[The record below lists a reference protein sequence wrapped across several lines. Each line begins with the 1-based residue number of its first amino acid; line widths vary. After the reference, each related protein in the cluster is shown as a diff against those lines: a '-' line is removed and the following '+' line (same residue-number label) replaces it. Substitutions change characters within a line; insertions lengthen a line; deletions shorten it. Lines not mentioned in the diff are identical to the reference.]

1 MKCLAFF
8 FVLCASL
15 FPSAG
20 SAQSPSPQ
28 QTVTP
33 RSDAVVSVHDLPLPR
48 KAARAFEKGTALL
61 LKGDAQASLPYFQT
75 AADLA
80 PFSYRPFHN
89 MGLAHYRVGQFDAAA
104 EDFQKSIDLTGG
116 NFAPS
121 LLAFSMILYQ
131 RSEFPQAESL
141 IRKVLQLTPSSGV
154 AKYCLGLVQYALG
167 RLPDAERS
175 AREALAL
182 DPAEADAY
190 VLLARIHTR
199 QHNPAAVLTD
209 IQAYFELE
217 PHGPLQPYAL
227 DLLHRAQQ
235 DLLPQSASLN
245 PTPQP

>member
-1 MKCLAFF
+1 MKFPAFF
-8 FVLCASL
+8 FVLCALISP
-15 FPSAG
+15 FAG

-33 RSDAVVSVHDLPLPR
+33 RNDAVVSVHDLPLPR

-121 LLAFSMILYQ
+121 LLAFAMILYQ
-131 RSEFPQAESL
+131 RSEFPQAETL
-141 IRKVLQLTPSSGV
+141 IRKALQLAPSSGV

-167 RLPDAERS
+167 RIPDAERS
-175 AREALAL
+175 AHEALAL

-199 QHNPAAVLTD
+199 QHNPTAALTD
-209 IQAYFELE
+209 AQTYLKLE

-235 DLLPQSASLN
+235 DLFPRSATLHSAPQS
-245 PTPQP
+245 